1 MERHTG
7 YEQINT
13 RMNFPSLVNRGIT
26 YLVLVLYTLK
36 SSKRMKICK
45 VDYSQII
52 TSLKGQ

>member
-13 RMNFPSLVNRGIT
+13 RMNFPSLVNQGIT

-52 TSLKGQ
+52 TSLNSQ